1 MKIKNCIL
9 IILFLFVSTS
19 SAFALP
25 PDPDNAALLYYQV
38 FLIYERPDDTMKDL
52 IADLAYGEIQ
62 PDARTTVF
70 IESQNAVISLA
81 VHAAELPDCHW
92 GIKYSD
98 GFDCQMS
105 HLSQAKAL
113 THLIMADARTLAA
126 NGDYQLALERC
137 LTARKMALHV
147 GIEPTLISFLVEIA
161 IERISNQCIQDILS
175 ETNLDLDTLKYLKDQ
190 IDTLTNKNLPIEYY
204 YEAERQVVA
213 MYMTTEKI
221 QEILTLLEWEDEEQ
235 EDEEQSE
242 DDTDRR
248 IKNLIRSADE
258 QFCQRSLEY
267 FNEYYTN
274 VFCALELSYQQA
286 YSQLKSL
293 AEKLAED
300 FKENENLYAAMT
312 TTLAPALNRC
322 YNLDVRGRTHT
333 NALKTALEIYISN
346 AQTGKLP
353 DTLSDDWPKD
363 LFSGESFAYE
373 ITNDGFILRCKAK
386 DLDKDVTHEY
396 EFKVVE

>member
-1 MKIKNCIL
+1 MKMKNCIL
-9 IILFLFVSTS
+9 ITLFFFVSTAS
-19 SAFALP
+19 LSALP

-38 FLIYERPDDTMKDL
+38 FLTYERPDDTMKDL
-52 IADLAYGEIQ
+52 IADLARGKIES
-62 PDARTTVF
+62 DTRTTEF
-70 IESQNAVISLA
+70 IESQNTIISLA
-81 VHAAELPDCHW
+81 VHAAELPECHW

-105 HLSQAKAL
+105 HLSQTRAL
-113 THLIMADARTLAA
+113 THLILADARTLAA

-175 ETNLDLDTLKYLKDQ
+175 ETNLALDTLKYLKDQ
-190 IDTLTNKNLPIEYY
+190 IDTLTNRNLPIEYY

-235 EDEEQSE
+235 SE
-242 DDTDRR
+242 DDTDCQ
-248 IKNLIRSADE
+248 IKDLIRSADE

-267 FNEYYTN
+267 FNEYYTD
-274 VFCALELSYQQA
+274 VFSALEFPYEQA
-286 YSQLKSL
+286 YNQLKNL
-293 AEKLAED
+293 AEKPAKD

-312 TTLAPALNRC
+312 TILGPALHKC
-322 YNLDVRGRTHT
+322 YNLDVLGRTHT

-346 AQTGKLP
+346 TETGQLP

-363 LFSGESFAYE
+363 LFSGESFVYE
-373 ITNDGFILRCKAK
+373 VTDEGFILPCRAK
-386 DLDKDVTHEY
+386 ELDKDVIHEY
-396 EFKVVE
+396 VFKVKE